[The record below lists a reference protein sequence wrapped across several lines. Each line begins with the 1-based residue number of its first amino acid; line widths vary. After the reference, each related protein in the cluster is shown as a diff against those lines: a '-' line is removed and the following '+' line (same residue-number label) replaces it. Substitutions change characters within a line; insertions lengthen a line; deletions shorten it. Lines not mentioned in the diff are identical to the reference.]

1 MARCRAVPVID
12 IGPAPRWPGSGAGSP
27 GAAIL
32 GAMFG
37 SLNRYRWVVPV
48 YLAAVA
54 ALGFGVWR
62 YGWLQALDQLAARAE
77 SDLALASDRLS
88 TQLQG
93 YQEIAVII
101 ADHPELARIDD
112 PEAASRLLL
121 DVADKIGATN
131 VIFAG
136 IDGVVLA
143 SAQTPAGGNVSA
155 EPAFQRALQ
164 GAIGA
169 QHGLR
174 DGRRSRIVAA
184 PAFAQDGKVRGALLV
199 EVDLNKVEQAW
210 RGDNPAVFFTDAGG
224 EVLVTNRSELLFW
237 RRPEGQAGLV
247 PRDADAPPFGAR
259 REGRH
264 EIWTVGWGPYLP
276 ETGLHLS
283 RALPVVGMTAEVLV
297 DVAPARR
304 LASLQAA
311 AVVAGCLAFG
321 ALLYLATERRRAL
334 ASANRK
340 LEARVAERTSD
351 LSTANRQLR
360 REVAE
365 RMEAEAAL
373 KKAQADLVQAGKLS
387 ALGQMSAGISHELN
401 QPLMAIRSF
410 AENGAEFLNR
420 GRPEPAAEN
429 LSRISDMARR
439 MGRIIRNLRAF
450 ARNEAEPVTRVD
462 LVQVVTQAVELTE
475 AQLRLC
481 QLHRLRH
488 HLDQVDT
495 GDRLG
500 LVPGEGA
507 EVADDPPHPPSH
519 VGDAREVLGRG
530 LRAAAI
536 EELRPVLGK
545 GPDRHQRLV
554 QLVADPGAHLPQGRQ
569 FASLHQIGLRL
580 LQRRLRLHPLG
591 HLAAKLAVRGA
602 QIRGALG
609 HPRLELA
616 IGRGKRAA
624 PFRREVEQRPEGET
638 PRHHGRRLQAGQAPR
653 RGDIDQHFRR
663 HADNRQGAAQV
674 QARFRQVGAPAHG
687 PDLVSALAPGPEG
700 RRVGVAGHQTRLAFG
715 SAPEQKLGPVGDQHL
730 TARIGEED
738 RRVVAPPG
746 LLHLVE
752 IDLDQQRTP
761 HLAVLREGGRG
772 DDPAP
777 PPVPQ
782 PMLRADGA
790 LQSALEGG
798 FRRHVSASRRLR
810 RGQHHAVDAG
820 ENHVGRPDL
829 VRHVQ
834 QQAGGR
840 LGIVDPRQLG
850 MIRDD
855 HGDFLVALQLRAQ
868 SVAGQREVRLRPCR
882 KLVQCLKPAIAPDA
896 KPQRRHGGEVDR
908 HDPSVSVETSKH
920 GPKDSS
926 PRRPCARAGPSR
938 RRADV
943 NDRDCAAARHRIT
956 PPEAAWSRP

>member
-475 AQLRLC
+475 AQLRA
-481 QLHRLRH
+481 RDVT
-488 HLDQVDT
+488 LDWEPPANP
-495 GDRLG
+495 
-500 LVPGEGA
+500 VPVCGGE
-507 EVADDPPHPPSH
+507 V
-519 VGDAREVLGRG
+519 
-530 LRAAAI
+530 
-536 EELRPVLGK
+536 
-545 GPDRHQRLV
+545 RLV
-554 QLVADPGAHLPQGRQ
+554 QVLVNLITNAADAMAEQDDRRIRI
-569 FASLHQIGLRL
+569 SLERVAG
-580 LQRRLRLHPLG
+580 RLRLTVRDIGPGIEDPERLFEPFYTTKAVGSGEGMGLG
-591 HLAAKLAVRGA
+591 LSISYGLVQSFGGE
-602 QIRGALG
+602 IRG
-609 HPRLELA
+609 
-616 IGRGKRAA
+616 
-624 PFRREVEQRPEGET
+624 VNM
-638 PRHHGRRLQAGQAPR
+638 
-653 RGDIDQHFRR
+653 DD
-663 HADNRQGAAQV
+663 ADGGAAFMV
-674 QARFRQVGAPAHG
+674 
-687 PDLVSALAPGPEG
+687 
-700 RRVGVAGHQTRLAFG
+700 
-715 SAPEQKLGPVGDQHL
+715 
-730 TARIGEED
+730 
-738 RRVVAPPG
+738 
-746 LLHLVE
+746 
-752 IDLDQQRTP
+752 DLDP
-761 HLAVLREGGRG
+761 WVEAE
-772 DDPAP
+772 
-777 PPVPQ
+777 
-782 PMLRADGA
+782 
-790 LQSALEGG
+790 
-798 FRRHVSASRRLR
+798 
-810 RGQHHAVDAG
+810 
-820 ENHVGRPDL
+820 
-829 VRHVQ
+829 
-834 QQAGGR
+834 QA
-840 LGIVDPRQLG
+840 
-850 MIRDD
+850 
-855 HGDFLVALQLRAQ
+855 A
-868 SVAGQREVRLRPCR
+868 
-882 KLVQCLKPAIAPDA
+882 
-896 KPQRRHGGEVDR
+896 
-908 HDPSVSVETSKH
+908 
-920 GPKDSS
+920 
-926 PRRPCARAGPSR
+926 
-938 RRADV
+938 
-943 NDRDCAAARHRIT
+943 
-956 PPEAAWSRP
+956 

>member
-1 MARCRAVPVID
+1 
-12 IGPAPRWPGSGAGSP
+12 
-27 GAAIL
+27 
-32 GAMFG
+32 MFG

-48 YLAAVA
+48 YLVAVA

-93 YQEIAVII
+93 YQEIAVIV

-112 PEAASRLLL
+112 PEAASGLLL
-121 DVADKIGATN
+121 DLADKIGATN

-136 IDGVVLA
+136 ADGVVLA
-143 SAQTPAGGNVSA
+143 SALTPVGADVSA
-155 EPAFQRALQ
+155 EPAFQRALH

-169 QHGLR
+169 QHGVR

-184 PAFAQDGKVRGALLV
+184 PAFAPDGKVRGALLV

-283 RALPVVGMTAEVLV
+283 RALPVIGMTAEVLV

-365 RMEAEAAL
+365 RLEAEAAL

-462 LVQVVTQAVELTE
+462 LAQVVAQAVELTE
-475 AQLRLC
+475 AQLRA
-481 QLHRLRH
+481 RDVT
-488 HLDQVDT
+488 LDWEPPAAP
-495 GDRLG
+495 
-500 LVPGEGA
+500 VPVRGGE
-507 EVADDPPHPPSH
+507 V
-519 VGDAREVLGRG
+519 
-530 LRAAAI
+530 
-536 EELRPVLGK
+536 
-545 GPDRHQRLV
+545 RLV
-554 QLVADPGAHLPQGRQ
+554 QVVVNLITNAADAMAEQEDRRIRVSLDRVAG
-569 FASLHQIGLRL
+569 
-580 LQRRLRLHPLG
+580 RLRLTVRDIGPGIADPERLFEPFYSTKAVGSGEGMGLG
-591 HLAAKLAVRGA
+591 LSISYGLVQSFGGE
-602 QIRGALG
+602 IRG
-609 HPRLELA
+609 
-616 IGRGKRAA
+616 
-624 PFRREVEQRPEGET
+624 VNV
-638 PRHHGRRLQAGQAPR
+638 
-653 RGDIDQHFRR
+653 DD
-663 HADNRQGAAQV
+663 ADGGAAFMV
-674 QARFRQVGAPAHG
+674 
-687 PDLVSALAPGPEG
+687 
-700 RRVGVAGHQTRLAFG
+700 
-715 SAPEQKLGPVGDQHL
+715 
-730 TARIGEED
+730 
-738 RRVVAPPG
+738 
-746 LLHLVE
+746 
-752 IDLDQQRTP
+752 DLDP
-761 HLAVLREGGRG
+761 WIEAE
-772 DDPAP
+772 
-777 PPVPQ
+777 
-782 PMLRADGA
+782 
-790 LQSALEGG
+790 
-798 FRRHVSASRRLR
+798 
-810 RGQHHAVDAG
+810 
-820 ENHVGRPDL
+820 
-829 VRHVQ
+829 
-834 QQAGGR
+834 QA
-840 LGIVDPRQLG
+840 
-850 MIRDD
+850 
-855 HGDFLVALQLRAQ
+855 A
-868 SVAGQREVRLRPCR
+868 
-882 KLVQCLKPAIAPDA
+882 
-896 KPQRRHGGEVDR
+896 
-908 HDPSVSVETSKH
+908 
-920 GPKDSS
+920 
-926 PRRPCARAGPSR
+926 
-938 RRADV
+938 
-943 NDRDCAAARHRIT
+943 
-956 PPEAAWSRP
+956 